1 MPSRKQR
8 RKREK
13 LQRHEYEYVLET
25 EDGEEILERPT
36 EVAATEKNGKPRKA
50 VAGPVDRHGKPIQK
64 PSFRRVLRR
73 TAIFAPVMA
82 IVVYLLI
89 REEAGNVL
97 ATVVFQTLL
106 LLAFFMP
113 LSYVVDTFVYRMLWR
128 RYEKEKS
135 RAS

>member
-13 LQRHEYEYVLET
+13 LQRHEYEYVIET
-25 EDGEEILERPT
+25 EDGEEILERPP
-36 EVAATEKNGKPRKA
+36 EVEATEKNGKPRKA
-50 VAGPVDRHGKPIQK
+50 VAGPVDRHGKPIAK

-73 TAIFAPVMA
+73 TAIFGP
-82 IVVYLLI
+82 LI
-89 REEAGNVL
+89 AVFIYITATDLSVAGLVLNV
-97 ATVVFQTLL
+97 LL

-113 LSYVVDTFVYRMLWR
+113 LSYVVDTVVYRMLWR
-128 RYEKEKS
+128 RYEKS

>member
-13 LQRHEYEYVLET
+13 LQRHEYEYVIET
-25 EDGEEILERPT
+25 EDGEEILERPP
-36 EVAATEKNGKPRKA
+36 EVDATEKNGKPRKA
-50 VAGPVDRHGKPIQK
+50 VAGPVDRHGKPIAK

-73 TAIFAPVMA
+73 TAIFGPLIA
-82 IVVYLLI
+82 IFIYITAKDLSP
-89 REEAGNVL
+89 AGLVLNV
-97 ATVVFQTLL
+97 LL

-113 LSYVVDTFVYRMLWR
+113 LSYVVDTVVYRMLWR
-128 RYEKEKS
+128 RYEKS

>member
-13 LQRHEYEYVLET
+13 LQRHEYEYVIET
-25 EDGEEILERPT
+25 EDGEEILERPP
-36 EVAATEKNGKPRKA
+36 EVEATEKNGKPRKA
-50 VAGPVDRHGKPIQK
+50 VAGPVDRHGKPIAK

-73 TAIFAPVMA
+73 TAIFGPLIA
-82 IVVYLLI
+82 IFIYITAKDLSP
-89 REEAGNVL
+89 AGLVLNV
-97 ATVVFQTLL
+97 LL

-113 LSYVVDTFVYRMLWR
+113 LSYVVDTVVYRMLWR
-128 RYEKEKS
+128 RYEKS